1 MEFQLEEPGDVPF
14 VWNAADR
21 VRQEQKVRERYPDA
35 FAARYYFNMNHDPVG
50 LMEADRHGYDR
61 MSDAELETQGVYRR
75 SENRPRNMSG
85 ISLTPI
91 PINDLARRRFAEPR
105 LPREVP
111 MGDSGYGNLG
121 DIRQADINAQA
132 IARDA
137 ANRRDFDLFA
147 RTGVPLNER
156 PWWQR
161 IFPNI
166 PR

>member
-1 MEFQLEEPGDVPF
+1 MADDWKNRLADGGAGRFAQPRLLEPEMEFQLEEPGDVPF

-91 PINDLARRRFAEPR
+91 PINDLARRR
-105 LPREVP
+105 
-111 MGDSGYGNLG
+111 
-121 DIRQADINAQA
+121 
-132 IARDA
+132 
-137 ANRRDFDLFA
+137 
-147 RTGVPLNER
+147 
-156 PWWQR
+156 
-161 IFPNI
+161 
-166 PR
+166 